1 VSMDD
6 FWSRVTVD
14 MMDRITGPMRIRLVL
29 QPMVAVI
36 FAIISGLKDAKAGR
50 PPYFWGLVTDSADR
64 TEMIKDG
71 WKRVGK
77 IFIIATVLDVIFQ
90 IRVLGTVYPGE
101 AIVVA
106 IVLAIVPYVILR
118 GLVNHIAS
126 RR

>member
-1 VSMDD
+1 MDE

-14 MMDRITGPMRIRLVL
+14 MMDRMTGPMRIRLVL

-106 IVLAIVPYVILR
+106 IVLAIVPYIILR